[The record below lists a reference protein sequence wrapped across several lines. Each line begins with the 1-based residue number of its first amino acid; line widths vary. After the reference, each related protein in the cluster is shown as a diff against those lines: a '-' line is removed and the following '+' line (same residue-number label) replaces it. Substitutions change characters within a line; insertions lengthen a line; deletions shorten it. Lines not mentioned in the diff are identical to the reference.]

1 MTSKPVKKLFKPAE
15 KNSKPAGNISA
26 VPERKVTSQRKI
38 SSSYFPVILLAGLM
52 FFVIL
57 LAVIIVKSH
66 NYKRPAVYSNSE
78 KYPKEAPSLEKRPE
92 RILPDGELGEW
103 AKAVVFLETG
113 TLEGNNFYPQKSG
126 SGFLISRDGKILT
139 NNHVIEG
146 GRAVLATF
154 YDGSTELVNIVKTDP
169 ELDAA
174 LLQCSG
180 KTKIPVLKLSEE
192 TEVRIGRKILVMG
205 FPLGASLGEEMT
217 LTDGLVSSIR
227 KNETDQIIWY
237 QVSAAV
243 NPGNS
248 GGPLIDAQSGKVLGI
263 VTAKINE
270 AENIG
275 FARPI
280 SLVENRLIDGSL

>member
-1 MTSKPVKKLFKPAE
+1 
-15 KNSKPAGNISA
+15 
-26 VPERKVTSQRKI
+26 
-38 SSSYFPVILLAGLM
+38 
-52 FFVIL
+52 
-57 LAVIIVKSH
+57 
-66 NYKRPAVYSNSE
+66 
-78 KYPKEAPSLEKRPE
+78 
-92 RILPDGELGEW
+92 
-103 AKAVVFLETG
+103 
-113 TLEGNNFYPQKSG
+113 
-126 SGFLISRDGKILT
+126 
-139 NNHVIEG
+139 
-146 GRAVLATF
+146 
-154 YDGSTELVNIVKTDP
+154 
-169 ELDAA
+169 
-174 LLQCSG
+174 
-180 KTKIPVLKLSEE
+180 
-192 TEVRIGRKILVMG
+192 
-205 FPLGASLGEEMT
+205 MT